1 MDRTKEL
8 IKSAAEGN
16 TAAADELVRENSGL
30 IWSVVK
36 RFMNRGVD
44 AEDLYQIGAIGLIK
58 SIQKFDFSY
67 DVKFST
73 YAVPMIMGEI
83 KRFLRDDGMIKVSRP
98 LKEAAAKIKA
108 IQERENADSGRSL
121 SVSELAGEIGISC
134 EQITLAMEASQEVD
148 SLQKSVYN
156 SNDGSSV
163 TLMDRIDDNVCEEER
178 IVNYIML
185 NEIIENLP
193 PREQSIIKLRYF
205 EDKTQTQTAEKLGI
219 SQVQISRIEKKV
231 LEQMRKRMTG

>member
-8 IKSAAEGN
+8 IKKAVSGDSHAAN
-16 TAAADELVRENSGL
+16 MLVEENSGL
-30 IWSVVK
+30 IWSVVR
-36 RFMNRGVD
+36 RFLNRGVD

-58 SIQKFDFSY
+58 SIQKFDFNY

-108 IQERENADSGRSL
+108 IQEKETAENGQEMTISQL
-121 SVSELAGEIGISC
+121 SQELGLSC
-134 EQITLAMEASQEVD
+134 EEITLALEASQEVD
-148 SLQKSVYN
+148 SLQKTLYTG
-156 SNDGSSV
+156 NDGNSV
-163 TLMDRIDDNVCEEER
+163 SLIDKIGDKVCEEDK
-178 IVNYIML
+178 IVNNIML
-185 NEIIENLP
+185 NEIIQSLP
-193 PREQSIIKLRYF
+193 IREQNIIKLRYF
-205 EDKTQTQTAEKLGI
+205 KDKTQAQTAQKLGI

-231 LEQMRKRMTG
+231 LEQMRKRMSD